1 MRSHERPPGW
11 LRRRRDNNLERKETV
26 VERAEEEEGRGGEG
40 PALSNDKTTIILVTR
55 DIAAGRLCLDP
66 ERPSR
71 TLEKVLPAND

>member
-1 MRSHERPPGW
+1 MRG
-11 LRRRRDNNLERKETV
+11 LRAPATRRRDNNLERKETV
-26 VERAEEEEGRGGEG
+26 VEQAEEEEGRGGEG

-71 TLEKVLPAND
+71 ESPACE